1 MRERERKKEI
11 EMDLFLWF
19 QTGVKMM
26 MKMKTVADSKMMMSA
41 MMWQEPKFMQRVVP
55 TSEYI
60 LTKFAIFKSDSY
72 KFCFKCCGPSPKPF
86 SSIFGL
92 FNQKEFSNQ

>member
-1 MRERERKKEI
+1 
-11 EMDLFLWF
+11 MDLFLWF

-72 KFCFKCCGPSPKPF
+72 KFGFKSCQNDKILRDCKSQ
-86 SSIFGL
+86 
-92 FNQKEFSNQ
+92 FNKYLN